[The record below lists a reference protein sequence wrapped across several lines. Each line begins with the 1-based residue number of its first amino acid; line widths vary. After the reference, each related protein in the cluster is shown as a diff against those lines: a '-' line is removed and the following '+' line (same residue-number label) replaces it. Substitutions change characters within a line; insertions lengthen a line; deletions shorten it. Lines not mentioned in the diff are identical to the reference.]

1 MTDLLQV
8 TIAAACGAVT
18 PEPEAVLAIRAGG
31 VVEIDGRQCSAF
43 GVDTD
48 SGRRLCVIEEA
59 GGRLY
64 ERIMQASPPKDAN
77 PGPWLVAGERLAVVS
92 EATIRRFIR
101 ISEQTLAAEAIDLL
115 FRKAGLNSE
124 PRLTAWRVND
134 DSVCWIAATEQ
145 TRMVATIFGN
155 RAVLARRDGR
165 FVLAL
170 TRAEIEAHAA
180 EAAAGRDTMHLP
192 PA

>member
-1 MTDLLQV
+1 MTV
-8 TIAAACGAVT
+8 AAACGAVI
-18 PEPEAVLAIRAGG
+18 PEPEAMLAIRAGG
-31 VVEIDGRQCSAF
+31 VVEIGGTQCNAF

-48 SGRRLCVIEEA
+48 KGRRLCVIEDA

-64 ERIMQASPPKDAN
+64 ERIMPASSAKHAN
-77 PGPWLVAGERLAVVS
+77 SEGTRPWLVTGERLAVVS
-92 EATIRRFIR
+92 AATIRRFIK

-124 PRLTAWRVND
+124 PRLTAWRVHD

-145 TRMVATIFGN
+145 TQMVATIFGD

-180 EAAAGRDTMHLP
+180 EAAAGRDAMHLP